1 MLTDH
6 SKRLRLVEDEPVF
19 VLFLELNL
27 LSRQLRQGF
36 TREFGAYDFRQVKH
50 HAVILKDTFSNDKH
64 LGQLGALALPFF
76 VDILQDTFKILHIA
90 VGIPFDLASRKLKT
104 LVNGKVNTTV
114 GNDNVA
120 SLGKGRD
127 DGRDESERLGVD
139 DGGFGTKEFGNARF
153 ELLVHV

>member
-1 MLTDH
+1 MW
-6 SKRLRLVEDEPVF
+6 
-19 VLFLELNL
+19 
-27 LSRQLRQGF
+27 
-36 TREFGAYDFRQVKH
+36 AYDFRQVKH

-76 VDILQDTFKILHIA
+76 VDILQDTLKVLHIA
-90 VGIPFDLASRKLKT
+90 VGIPFDLAPRKLKSF
-104 LVNGKVNTTV
+104 VNGKVDTAV

-127 DGRDESERLGVD
+127 DGRNESERLGVD
-139 DGGFGTKEFGNARF
+139 DGGFGTKKLGHTRF